1 MAMLPTP
8 PVAPVT
14 TIGPRAGDWPLC
26 SMRWMASAAVK
37 PAVPSDIAVNA
48 SIPSGIGITQS
59 PLSRAYSA

>member
-14 TIGPRAGDWPLC
+14 TTGPRAGVWPLC

-37 PAVPSDIAVNA
+37 PAVPSDIALKA
-48 SIPSGIGITQS
+48 PRPGGMGITHS
-59 PLSRAYSA
+59 PFRRAYSA